1 MTNILNLP
9 GLRVLDMKELDT
21 EFHVKAGP
29 VAISR
34 MCPHCGKSSGTI
46 GHGKLP
52 LFVRDLP
59 TLGKSMMIH
68 LEAPRL
74 MCKLCHKSFTAVIST
89 RRVCQRWFRW
99 SSTLPSSDVK
109 FQALEASLFNSNEQ

>member
-21 EFHVKAGP
+21 EFHVKAEP
-29 VAISR
+29 VAVSR
-34 MCPHCGKSSGTI
+34 MCPHCGKSNNTI

-52 LFVRDLP
+52 LFVRDMP

-68 LEAPRL
+68 LDAPRFPSRRRL
-74 MCKLCHKSFTAVIST
+74 RPRRSNASRKSPW
-89 RRVCQRWFRW
+89 RVTC
-99 SSTLPSSDVK
+99 
-109 FQALEASLFNSNEQ
+109 A

>member
-21 EFHVKAGP
+21 EFHVKAEP
-29 VAISR
+29 VAVSR
-34 MCPHCGKSSGTI
+34 MCPHCGKSNNTI

-52 LFVRDLP
+52 LFVRDIP

-68 LEAPRL
+68 LDAPRL
-74 MCKLCHKSFTAVIST
+74 MSSFDDNYEMVTKTRQGNLGTDLPTLLALIS
-89 RRVCQRWFRW
+89 QGQF
-99 SSTLPSSDVK
+99 
-109 FQALEASLFNSNEQ
+109 